1 MKLEPFIAKR
11 IFFSKEGDSRA
22 SKPAVIVATAGI
34 ALGLAVM
41 ILSVAIVTGFKKEV
55 REIVTGFSSHI
66 QISNY
71 DNNFSYETQPL
82 RVSDSLC
89 AALNKNPEVK
99 HLQLYATK
107 PGIIK
112 TDQDFQGMVVKG
124 VGKDYNW
131 DFFRKSLREGELLSF
146 SDSAA
151 TNDVMISENL
161 SDRLG
166 IKLGDSFLSYFIQ
179 SDIRVRKFKVK
190 GIFNTNFVEFDRLFI
205 IADIRH
211 IQRLNQWD
219 PDQVSG
225 VEVQLHD
232 FNQVDE
238 AWDKIYGEIA
248 NRSDEDGNY
257 YYPRSIKMIMPQV
270 LDWLDMLD
278 INMWAILA
286 LLLAVSGFTMI
297 SGLLIIILER
307 INMIGILKALG
318 ASDLRVRGV
327 FLHLSVFLIG
337 RGMLLGNLLGVGF
350 CLLQKYTGL
359 VKLDPST
366 YYLSAVPVHI
376 TLLQVLLINMG
387 TLVITVLLMIAPSF
401 LITRIPPSKV
411 MRFE

>member
-1 MKLEPFIAKR
+1 
-11 IFFSKEGDSRA
+11 
-22 SKPAVIVATAGI
+22 
-34 ALGLAVM
+34 
-41 ILSVAIVTGFKKEV
+41 
-55 REIVTGFSSHI
+55 
-66 QISNY
+66 
-71 DNNFSYETQPL
+71 
-82 RVSDSLC
+82 
-89 AALNKNPEVK
+89 
-99 HLQLYATK
+99 
-107 PGIIK
+107 
-112 TDQDFQGMVVKG
+112 
-124 VGKDYNW
+124 
-131 DFFRKSLREGELLSF
+131 
-146 SDSAA
+146 
-151 TNDVMISENL
+151 
-161 SDRLG
+161 
-166 IKLGDSFLSYFIQ
+166 
-179 SDIRVRKFKVK
+179 
-190 GIFNTNFVEFDRLFI
+190 
-205 IADIRH
+205 
-211 IQRLNQWD
+211 
-219 PDQVSG
+219 
-225 VEVQLHD
+225 
-232 FNQVDE
+232 VDE

>member
-1 MKLEPFIAKR
+1 MKLEPFIARR
-11 IFFSKEGDSRA
+11 IFFSREGDNRA

-71 DNNFSYETQPL
+71 DNNFSYETQPI

-89 AALNKNPEVK
+89 TVLNKNREVK
-99 HLQLYATK
+99 HLQVYATK

-112 TDQDFQGMVVKG
+112 TDQDFQGIVVKG
-124 VGKDYNW
+124 VGTDYNW
-131 DFFRKSLREGELLSF
+131 DFFRKSLREGELLTF

-161 SDRLG
+161 SSKLG
-166 IKLGDSFLSYFIQ
+166 IKLGDSFLAYFIQ

-190 GIFNTNFVEFDRLFI
+190 GIFNTNFVEFDRLFL

-211 IQRLNQWD
+211 IQRLNQWE

-225 VEVQLHD
+225 LEVQLHD
-232 FNQVDE
+232 FDQVDV
-238 AWDKIYGEIA
+238 AWDSIYGKIA
-248 NRSDEDGNY
+248 NRSDDDGNF

-327 FLHLSVFLIG
+327 FLHLSLYLIG
-337 RGMLLGNLLGVGF
+337 RGMLLGNLLGVGL
-350 CLLQKYTGL
+350 CLLQKYSGL

-376 TLLQVLLINMG
+376 TLLQVLLINIG
-387 TLVITVLLMIAPSF
+387 TMVITVLLMIAPSF

>member
-1 MKLEPFIAKR
+1 MKLEPFIARR
-11 IFFSKEGDSRA
+11 IFFSREGDNRA

-71 DNNFSYETQPL
+71 DNNFSYETQPI

-89 AALNKNPEVK
+89 TVLNKNPEVK
-99 HLQLYATK
+99 HLQVYATK

-112 TDQDFQGMVVKG
+112 TDQDFQGIVVKG
-124 VGKDYNW
+124 VGTDYNW
-131 DFFRKSLREGELLSF
+131 DFFRKSLREGELFTF

-161 SDRLG
+161 SGKLG
-166 IKLGDSFLSYFIQ
+166 IKLGDSFLTYFIQ

-211 IQRLNQWD
+211 IQRLNQWES
-219 PDQVSG
+219 DQVSG

-238 AWDKIYGEIA
+238 AWDKIYGSIA
-248 NRSDEDGNY
+248 NRSDDDGNF

-307 INMIGILKALG
+307 INMIGI
-318 ASDLRVRGV
+318 
-327 FLHLSVFLIG
+327 
-337 RGMLLGNLLGVGF
+337 
-350 CLLQKYTGL
+350 
-359 VKLDPST
+359 
-366 YYLSAVPVHI
+366 
-376 TLLQVLLINMG
+376 
-387 TLVITVLLMIAPSF
+387 
-401 LITRIPPSKV
+401 
-411 MRFE
+411 